1 MNLIRMTA
9 IITWVVATFCL
20 GLFSGAVL
28 GNKYEHLHNM
38 V

>member
-9 IITWVVATFCL
+9 IITWVAATFCL